1 MQKCQKR
8 GCCGPI
14 VVHYNYRTIGAPCG
28 ADEKYTLAS
37 SQSSGTKT
45 VQELPYPPGPDA
57 SHLAEAHRHLDGRC
71 AGQVGVKRGLI
82 GNIGWVG
89 ETFMESDIFCFFI
102 YLKICFFLVKVP
114 C

>member
-1 MQKCQKR
+1 MPKSQKG

-14 VVHYNYRTIGAPCG
+14 VIHYNYRTIGAPCG

-37 SQSSGTKT
+37 SQSLGTKT

-57 SHLAEAHRHLDGRC
+57 SDLAEAHRHLDGRC

-82 GNIGWVG
+82 GNIGWV
-89 ETFMESDIFCFFI
+89 
-102 YLKICFFLVKVP
+102 
-114 C
+114 